1 MPNDISL
8 MGVYIPPLLAAW
20 LFGMLAASLTAQA
33 ISHYGLGQKFSNP
46 PLTFL
51 GLVVIYTVVLGST
64 VFPT

>member
-1 MPNDISL
+1 MPNDINL

-20 LFGMLAASLTAQA
+20 VFGMLAASLTAKY
-33 ISHYGLGQKFSNP
+33 ISNHGLAPKFSSP

-51 GLVVIYTVVLGST
+51 GLVVIYTVILGST